1 MGIRTAAT
9 GQYFNS
15 PAFVRARFAMRALF
29 VVLGIA
35 AAAAV
40 ALPDQ
45 GIIAIMAG
53 LVGLVLSLI
62 VRLWGRGTTE
72 KTSEGS
78 LFWGANS
85 FSFLLMGGLLIP
97 GGIYLDQHPLAEFVV
112 SGVAALALLAGVVG
126 FCAGRFL
133 YLLVIAPTPAA
144 KRLG

>member
-15 PAFVRARFAMRALF
+15 PDFVRARFVMRALF
-29 VVLGIA
+29 VALGIA

-45 GIIAIMAG
+45 GSIAIMAG
-53 LVGLVLSLI
+53 LVGLVLSLM
-62 VRLWGRGTTE
+62 VRLWGGRTGE
-72 KTSEGS
+72 KASDAA

-97 GGIYLDQHPLAEFVV
+97 GGVYLNQHPLAQLVV

-144 KRLG
+144 KSLG